1 MSLRNIRRP
10 PPSPSSF
17 PFTFLCP
24 TAKQDKEEDEEE
36 EEEEWRFTVK
46 GNASMFLPDAK
57 IPGNPFT
64 IGVKDQVTKSSA
76 LIRVY
81 FQQKRYLARLSTQCF
96 SERMR
101 HRLNRTLTIV
111 GLRIACVGKDWKVY
125 DDHDILR
132 GVFSARTGN
141 TIVDEMQIDETRAY
155 TCFAFAK
162 YIVDTFPDAGHLILS
177 PSSTTNKGEE
187 EEEGKDRRHVQCP
200 VHVTTSLHD
209 SLVRYRQRYAEKR
222 ERQERRDPIIP
233 LLSPV
238 QTDEEDLLPSEWKT
252 EQKPLSTYT
261 STSAT
266 GMAEAEVK
274 VESTPSSSSSMS
286 TQQTGKR
293 SVEDIVVEI
302 RRRVL
307 ERRRLMRHQ

>member
-1 MSLRNIRRP
+1 LIEKMSSRNILRP
-10 PPSPSSF
+10 PSSF

-24 TAKQDKEEDEEE
+24 TAKQDKEEDEEDE
-36 EEEEWRFTVK
+36 EDEWRFTVK

-64 IGVKDQVTKSSA
+64 IGLKDQVTKSSA

-101 HRLNRTLTIV
+101 HRLNHTLTIV

-132 GVFSARTGN
+132 GVFSAHTGN

-155 TCFAFAK
+155 ECFAFAK

-177 PSSTTNKGEE
+177 PSLSPSPSPSIPAATNEGRGE
-187 EEEGKDRRHVQCP
+187 DQVQCP

-209 SLVRYRQRYAEKR
+209 GLARYRQRYAEKSAR
-222 ERQERRDPIIP
+222 QGRQERRDPVIP

-238 QTDEEDLLPSEWKT
+238 QTDEEEKEEEEEEEEDLLPPEWKT
-252 EQKPLSTYT
+252 EKQ
-261 STSAT
+261 
-266 GMAEAEVK
+266 
-274 VESTPSSSSSMS
+274 
-286 TQQTGKR
+286 R
-293 SVEDIVVEI
+293 SVEDIVSEI